1 MSDRFERFSAA
12 IAERLERVR
21 GGMTDAEFAR
31 LVADV
36 AEVARRFEEI
46 DARERGR
53 STPMPGTVPALRK
66 PDATAT

>member
-1 MSDRFERFSAA
+1 
-12 IAERLERVR
+12 
-21 GGMTDAEFAR
+21 MTDAEFAR